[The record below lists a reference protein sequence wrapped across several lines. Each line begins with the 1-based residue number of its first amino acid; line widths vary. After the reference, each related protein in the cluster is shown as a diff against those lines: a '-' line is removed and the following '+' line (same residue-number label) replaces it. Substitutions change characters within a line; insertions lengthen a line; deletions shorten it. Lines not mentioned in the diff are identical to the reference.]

1 MISLLGIS
9 LLGRAFGRRLAWTSV
24 AAAFIVAASSALA
37 SVAVAAVAVVVVSFV
52 VVAAAAPVA
61 TTAVAAAAA
70 PARSE
75 STGGT
80 GFDVLCWCCEDRGE
94 EEDGQGGQ
102 VEESTRGNHLS
113 CCLWGCDWWML
124 VNADVRVELLAR
136 SLAGTDT
143 IFVLL

>member
-24 AAAFIVAASSALA
+24 AAAFIVAATTAMASAA
-37 SVAVAAVAVVVVSFV
+37 
-52 VVAAAAPVA
+52 VAAAAAAVA

-75 STGGT
+75 STGVT

-102 VEESTRGNHLS
+102 VEESTSGNHLS